1 MINIRDWESR
11 RTHQAWGTGSGNPA
25 LMILTCLVINIIAL
39 IVAIVICAFVIED
52 GSNDLSYG
60 TGWSVFIPAP
70 AAGIIWTLIDVALC
84 RYSVLHPIY
93 YLVESIWLFM
103 LTFSCALT
111 GILMYSWSQGASWL
125 PAARLPPVA
134 ATFTLW

>member
-52 GSNDLSYG
+52 GSNDFSYG
-60 TGWSVFIPAP
+60 
-70 AAGIIWTLIDVALC
+70 
-84 RYSVLHPIY
+84 
-93 YLVESIWLFM
+93 
-103 LTFSCALT
+103 
-111 GILMYSWSQGASWL
+111 
-125 PAARLPPVA
+125 
-134 ATFTLW
+134 

>member
-1 MINIRDWESR
+1 LNQALISSLIPSTLTMINIRDWESR

-60 TGWSVFIPAP
+60 
-70 AAGIIWTLIDVALC
+70 
-84 RYSVLHPIY
+84 
-93 YLVESIWLFM
+93 
-103 LTFSCALT
+103 
-111 GILMYSWSQGASWL
+111 
-125 PAARLPPVA
+125 
-134 ATFTLW
+134 